1 MLQKATVP
9 PVIRVDGEVWEW
21 LKSRATPFE
30 DTPNTVL
37 RRLAGLDT
45 PERAVRDDRDGLDV
59 PGADP
64 AKALIEFKITSP
76 RLKGLVGDGRNYI
89 VTKRRDKYPHWWFQ
103 IYRKKLDR
111 KARNENG
118 AVVVVC
124 DYGSPTQKTFAVP
137 YRYLRDK
144 VLPKAHLEP
153 DDRYMFDVVKEK
165 LEFVFR
171 GGVRF
176 DGRQFLVS

>member
-1 MLQKATVP
+1 MA

-45 PERAVRDDRDGLDV
+45 TGRAVRDDRGGLDV
-59 PGADP
+59 PEANP
-64 AKALIEFKITSP
+64 VKALPENKIAS
-76 RLKGLVGDGRNYI
+76 RRVKELVSDSHNYI

-111 KARNENG
+111 KARKEDG
-118 AVVVVC
+118 AVVVIC
-124 DYGSPTQKTFAVP
+124 DYGSPTQKHFAVP
-137 YRYLRDK
+137 YRYLKEK

-153 DDRYMFDVVKEK
+153 DDRYMFDVVKER

-176 DGRQFLVS
+176 EGKQFLVS